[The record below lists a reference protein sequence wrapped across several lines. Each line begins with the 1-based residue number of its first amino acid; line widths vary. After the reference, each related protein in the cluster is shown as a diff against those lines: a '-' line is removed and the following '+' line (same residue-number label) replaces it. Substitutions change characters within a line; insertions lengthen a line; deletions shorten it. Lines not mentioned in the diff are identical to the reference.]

1 MTRRSRWLLVVMA
14 AMSLARVAGAQESR
28 PSVTLPGFR
37 GMVRLDTVGIA
48 TELDAPV
55 ERVMSA
61 LQEAFVDI
69 GVQPDVD
76 PTKGYVGKF
85 DIKTTRRFAKTQL
98 SQLVDC
104 GVRDKGPNA
113 DFYRVHMALLGMVK
127 PGTNGKTTLRIAL
140 AAGAQDFAGP
150 LADPVACG
158 SSGKLEERMR
168 AFVQGKLKG

>member
-1 MTRRSRWLLVVMA
+1 MRRRTQWFLVATA
-14 AMSLARVAGAQESR
+14 AMSLARLAGAQESR
-28 PSVTLPGFR
+28 PSVLLPGFH
-37 GMVRLDTVGIA
+37 GVVRLDTVGVA
-48 TELDAPV
+48 TEFDAPA

-61 LQEAFVDI
+61 LQEAFVDL
-69 GVQPDVD
+69 GVEPDVD
-76 PTKGYVGKF
+76 MAKGYVGKF
-85 DIKTTRRFAKTQL
+85 DLKATRRFAKTQL
-98 SQLVDC
+98 SRLLDC

-127 PGTNGKTTLRIAL
+127 PGANGRTNLRIAL
-140 AAGAQDFAGP
+140 AAGAQDHSGA